1 MPNVGEKKFPYTP
14 EGIRRALKLGEKT
27 GEPVVYE
34 DRHYGDRIPRS
45 AYKPKELKDFL
56 KFDAGPVE
64 ISLDPKI
71 GGVLKGGPPEGGIS
85 ATYRFKRGGKV
96 RK

>member
-1 MPNVGEKKFPYTP
+1 MPQVGDKKFPYTP
-14 EGIRRALKLGEKT
+14 EGIRRALKLGEQT
-27 GEPVVYE
+27 GQAVVYP
-34 DRHYGDRIPRS
+34 DRHYGDKIPSS
-45 AYKPKELKDFL
+45 AYKPKRLKDFL

-64 ISLDPKI
+64 ISLDPKL
-71 GGVLKGGPPEGGIS
+71 GGILKGGPPEGKIS